1 MRTNVF
7 LAFWV
12 WALAGIAAA
21 AAGPAGEFTAVARVE
36 TADGTRSMPCTI
48 MVRRPIPYPE
58 VVPLRNVLEQ
68 GGQQA
73 LLAAIRGGS
82 RGSLSL
88 GGIEY
93 PLDLVIFEP
102 KGGGFRYVVVTS
114 RPIRWEENDQEPS
127 SLDYPFTVV
136 VFEEPGVGLGEGQI
150 CPRAAL
156 TIDDEGHVRAVPYA
170 ERMGVLKEIRR
181 R

>member
-1 MRTNVF
+1 MKIHSL
-7 LAFWV
+7 LAACFF
-12 WALAGIAAA
+12 ALSGAAA
-21 AAGPAGEFTAVARVE
+21 AATGPAGEFTAVARVE
-36 TADGTRSMPCTI
+36 TAGGTRSMPCTI
-48 MVRRPIPYPE
+48 IVSRPVPYPE
-58 VVPLRNVLEQ
+58 VAPLRNLLEQ

-73 LLAAIRGGS
+73 VLAAIRGGS
-82 RGSLSL
+82 RGTLSL

-102 KGGGFRYVVVTS
+102 KGKGFRYVVVTS
-114 RPIRWEENDQEPS
+114 RPIRWEESEQGES
-127 SLDYPFTVV
+127 SLDYPFSVV
-136 VFEEPGVGLGEGQI
+136 VFEEPEVGLGEGQV

-156 TIDDEGHVRAVPYA
+156 AIDDEGHVRAVPYR

>member
-1 MRTNVF
+1 MKMNAL
-7 LAFWV
+7 LAAWV
-12 WALAGIAAA
+12 LTLAGIAA

-48 MVRRPIPYPE
+48 AVTRPIPYAE
-58 VVPLRNVLEQ
+58 VAPLRNVLEQ

-73 LLAAIRGGS
+73 VLAAIRGES
-82 RGSLSL
+82 RGTLSL

-93 PLDLVIFEP
+93 PLNLVIYEP
-102 KGGGFRYVVVTS
+102 KGRGFRYVVVAS
-114 RPIRWEENDQEPS
+114 RPIRYEESERQDS
-127 SLDYPFTVV
+127 SLDYPFTVI
-136 VFEEPGVGLGEGQI
+136 VFEEPEVGLGEGQL

-156 TIDDEGHVRAVPYA
+156 EIDGEGHVRAVAYK
-170 ERMGVLKEIRR
+170 ERMGVLKDIRR